1 MRHAFEP
8 IYSRPLIIIE
18 CNKRPLRCILD
29 TGYPG
34 TIWMGRENAARY
46 GIRPSGRDYFA
57 TTGSGAQAKY
67 NLGFAQV
74 FLDPVRFENLPIEV
88 HEGHHVEYAL
98 LGTRMLRDF
107 VVTLDFKDGYTDLQY
122 ID

>member
-34 TIWMGRENAARY
+34 TIWMSRDNAARY
-46 GIRPSGRDYFA
+46 DIQPSGREYFA
-57 TTGSGAQAKY
+57 TTGSGTQVRY
-67 NLGFAQV
+67 RLGSARV
-74 FLDPVRFENLPIEV
+74 FLDPIVFESLPIEI
-88 HEGHHVEYAL
+88 HDGHHVEYAL
-98 LGTRMLRDF
+98 LGTRALRNF
-107 VVTLDFKDGYTDLQY
+107 IVTLDFKDESTDLY
-122 ID
+122 YSE